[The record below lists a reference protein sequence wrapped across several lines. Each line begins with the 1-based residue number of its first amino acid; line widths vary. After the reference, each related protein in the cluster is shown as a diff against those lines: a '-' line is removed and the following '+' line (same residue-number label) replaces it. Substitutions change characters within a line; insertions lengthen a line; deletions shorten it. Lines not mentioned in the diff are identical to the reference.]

1 MSEFGQALLDGISRR
16 FAQNVAN
23 DRKIRTIAK
32 RIRDGTSYEDAQQYA
47 ERLGELL
54 SDAMKSETGNLSYM
68 SREVA
73 GEVLNPLLSQDHDLI
88 CEAIETVQKNMNAE
102 AGVGLNPVLP
112 ELDTNRIEGL
122 ADKISSYENFEDAR
136 WLTDEP
142 LVNFSESVVDRAIR
156 DNAKKSSEA
165 GLTARIIRKA
175 EPAGTKTRKIG
186 KKTYSYRVP
195 CRWCTSL
202 EGSWEYGDEPAD
214 VFRRHAFCRCSVTF
228 KNGKMSQDVWSKATW
243 DGDDAEEAQKAIREK
258 QEEKARQNSIK
269 EAERKQR
276 ISDIERIQRELGYS
290 ARGASIFRNA
300 YKQSIEKYGL
310 DYVIDSARNQNAW
323 AAIKAGR

>member
-88 CEAIETVQKNMNAE
+88 CEAIDTVQTNMNEE
-102 AGVGLNPVLP
+102 AGVGLNPVIP

-122 ADKISSYENFEDAR
+122 ADKISSYEHFEDAR
-136 WLTDEP
+136 WLIDEP
-142 LVNFSESVVDRAIR
+142 LINFSEAVVAQAIR

-165 GLTARIIRKA
+165 GLEARISRKA
-175 EPAGTKTRKIG
+175 EPSGVKSRKIG
-186 KKTYSYRVP
+186 KKTYEYKVP
-195 CRWCTSL
+195 CKWCRGL
-202 EGSWEYGDEPAD
+202 EGSWEYGDEPDD
-214 VFRRHAFCRCSVTF
+214 VFRRHAFCRCIVTF
-228 KNGKMSQDVWSKATW
+228 KNGKAQDVWSKREWTKY
-243 DGDDAEEAQKAIREK
+243 DAKAK
-258 QEEKARQNSIK
+258 QEQIEDMERRVAKDHLKVDLRKVTSTLTVRESGARKILQDYSSEISKNGLPAVLDK
-269 EAERKQR
+269 LKQ
-276 ISDIERIQRELGYS
+276 
-290 ARGASIFRNA
+290 
-300 YKQSIEKYGL
+300 
-310 DYVIDSARNQNAW
+310 NQNLLNQ
-323 AAIKAGR
+323 KYRGRR